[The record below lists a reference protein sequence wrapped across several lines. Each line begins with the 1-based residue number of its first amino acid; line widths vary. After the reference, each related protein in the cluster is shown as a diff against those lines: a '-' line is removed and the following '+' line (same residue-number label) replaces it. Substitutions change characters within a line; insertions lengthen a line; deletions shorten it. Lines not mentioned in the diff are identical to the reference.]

1 MGTHLFAHKLL
12 ERGQIAFYDKIFKQL
27 FINGKHIHFYQTKLL
42 VIWTILFRSEINIF
56 RIKKRSKSNGS
67 LVREVFVMFS
77 TSKFNP
83 YVALKIRSRI

>member
-42 VIWTILFRSEINIF
+42 VI
-56 RIKKRSKSNGS
+56 
-67 LVREVFVMFS
+67 
-77 TSKFNP
+77 
-83 YVALKIRSRI
+83 